1 MTKELR
7 EYLDKMDA
15 ARADASKLFKAGKTE
30 EARAKIEEAK
40 QLQADYE
47 VAKDLDDLERQRA
60 GASAGKAKPKDD
72 KSSGFAVMSK
82 LLRREKLSEVEAAL
96 ITSTDS
102 TTDTE
107 NYLVPEDVEYEIREL
122 RKSYPSAKDV
132 VTVIPT
138 ATMSGSFT
146 FETNDDG
153 ELADLTDGDAIGET
167 TKPTFVIKPWSIK
180 LKAALIKISNVLKG
194 VEKAGL
200 MVYLNRWFVRK
211 AVRTENKKIFTALKT
226 GKTPIYLKG
235 WQQLKR
241 SINLNLDEAAL
252 VDGMI
257 VTNQTGWDILDS
269 AVDGIG
275 RPILHEDPADRT
287 HKIFQG
293 LSVRV
298 FPNKQLPNVDG
309 RAPLFFGS
317 TKAGCYFI
325 DLLGYQ
331 FAVSEHFAFDKNQT
345 TLRVLEGFDCIQ
357 GDSEAYNYGLMIP
370 DMGSGVLAILDVT
383 SAAGTT
389 VGKTVLS
396 AAPVCPDGYTA
407 KYKIG
412 DGLTV
417 PDYGTV
423 ISTGYTALSTAE
435 IAATADQ
442 IAVVVYLDNE
452 NKVVAGG
459 SAAVVVKTEE

>member
-15 ARADASKLFKAGKTE
+15 ARADAAKLFKEGKTAD
-30 EARAKIEEAK
+30 ARAKLDEAK
-40 QLQADYE
+40 QLQAEYD
-47 VAKDLDDLERQRA
+47 VAKELDDLEHQRA
-60 GASAGKAKPKDD
+60 AAGAGSAKPKDG
-72 KSSGFAVMSK
+72 KSNGFAIMAK
-82 LLRREKLSEVEAAL
+82 LLRKEQLNEVEAAL

-107 NYLVPEDVEYEIREL
+107 NYLVPEDVDYEIKEL

-138 ATMSGSFT
+138 STMSGSFT

-153 ELADLTDGDAIGET
+153 ELEDLTDGDEIEDVA
-167 TKPTFVIKPWSIK
+167 KPVFVNKPWAIK
-180 LKAALIKISNVLKG
+180 LKAAIIKISNVLKG
-194 VEKAGL
+194 VEKAGI

-211 AVRTENKKIFTALKT
+211 AVRTENKKIFAALKT

-241 SINLNLDEAAL
+241 SINLNLDETAL

-275 RPILHEDPADRT
+275 RPILQEDPADRT
-287 HKIFQG
+287 RKIFQG
-293 LSVRV
+293 LPVRV

-309 RAPLFFGS
+309 RAPFFYGS

-325 DLLGYQ
+325 DLIGYQ
-331 FAVSEHFAFDKNQT
+331 FAVSEHFAFNKNQT

-357 GDSEAYNYGLMIP
+357 GDSNAYNYGLMIP
-370 DMGSGVLAILDVT
+370 DMGTGVLAILDVI
-383 SAAGTT
+383 SGAGTT
-389 VGKTVLS
+389 TGKTVLS
-396 AAPVCPDGYTA
+396 AAPACPDGYTA

-412 DGLTV
+412 AGLTV
-417 PDYGTV
+417 PEYGTA
-423 ISTGYTALSTAE
+423 ISTGYTALSTSE
-435 IAATADQ
+435 IAATAGH
-442 IAVVVYLDNE
+442 IAVVVYLNNE
-452 NKVVAGG
+452 NKVMAAG
-459 SAAVVVKTEE
+459 SATVVVKEE